1 MKNPFEDPSD
11 PIAWFINLC
20 GGAFTVILS
29 IGLLFTLGDLITNP
43 PKKKGPSYP
52 VWKNWD
58 ESRPVTDIKSYDYQN
73 KTVTYREY
81 REPEEEFNWSYTYPV
96 IQRKSH
102 SILIDKGNITVTM
115 DIDDILDNMTTSE
128 KEDMIQEMIGDMDYN
143 DLLDY
148 YGSPEG
154 R

>member
-20 GGAFTVILS
+20 GGLFTAILS
-29 IGLLFTLGDLITNP
+29 MGLLFTIGDLITNP
-43 PKKKGPSYP
+43 PKNRGPSYP

-58 ESRPVTDIKSYDYQN
+58 ESRPVTDVKSYDYQN
-73 KTVTYREY
+73 KTIIYREF
-81 REPEEEFNWSYTYPV
+81 REPEEEFNWSYTYPT

-102 SILIDKGNITVTM
+102 SIVIDKGRITVTM
-115 DIDDILDNMTTSE
+115 DIDDILNNMTTSE